1 MVKRT
6 LINEMGVI
14 GIDHVAVTTESFLET
29 LQEYLALPRSKL
41 LRGPGW
47 NERQKVRYAF
57 VKTAEGVTIEVLGT
71 SENSPIRE
79 HAERGGGAY
88 HICYTVKDIDSAVRA
103 INENG
108 GRVVVEPIPDIAFDE
123 RLIAFAFHSNIGLF
137 EVVDSLPH
145 LLKHADGGDV
155 LQSIERE
162 RSLPLE
168 EPDAYGEPSSED
180 GLGIEQRLIA
190 LMKRELKISDPLAIK
205 QAYLGSVS
213 IWDSLGHIKLAMA
226 LETTFGVTIDSGVL
240 YEIRSFSDILM
251 FLEREI
257 SSKKETTGA

>member
-1 MVKRT
+1 
-6 LINEMGVI
+6 MGVI
-14 GIDHVAVTTESFLET
+14 GIDHVAVTTENFVET
-29 LQEYLALPRSKL
+29 LWEYLTLPGATL

-47 NERQKVRYAF
+47 NERQKVKYAF
-57 VKTAEGVTIEVLGT
+57 IKTAEGTTIEVLGT
-71 SENSPIRE
+71 SENSPIKE

-108 GRVVVEPIPDIAFDE
+108 GRVVIEPIPDIAFDE
-123 RLIAFAFHSNIGLF
+123 RFIAFAFHANLGLF
-137 EVVDSLPH
+137 EVVDSLPP
-145 LLKHADGGDV
+145 LLKHADDGGFP
-155 LQSIERE
+155 QSIKRE

-168 EPDAYGEPSSED
+168 EPHAYREPSSKDSHE
-180 GLGIEQRLIA
+180 IEERLIA

-213 IWDSLGHIKLAMA
+213 TWDSLGHIKLAMA
-226 LETTFGVTIDSGVL
+226 LETTFSVTIDSGVL
-240 YEIRSFSDILM
+240 YEIRNFGDILM

-257 SSKKETTGA
+257 SSKKETTGV